1 MLAGAGEV
9 STVDLLAVSLR
20 LLERNNRFIANN
32 LANIDTPSF
41 RPSHVD
47 FHESLKLALRDRVL
61 APETAQD
68 QVGSG
73 RALRIALEDEVV
85 EARNDGNTV
94 DIETEMMRLA
104 ENTAKYELYGSL
116 LKKKFAI
123 TKNMLTRLK

>member
-1 MLAGAGEV
+1 MLSGVSEV

-20 LLERNNRFIANN
+20 LLERNNRFLANN
-32 LANIDTPSF
+32 LANIDTPNF
-41 RPSHVD
+41 RPTHVD
-47 FHESLKLALRDRVL
+47 FQESLKLALRDKVL
-61 APETAQD
+61 APETAQA
-68 QVGSG
+68 QGGSR
-73 RALRIALEDEVV
+73 RALRVALEDNGV

-123 TKNMLTRLK
+123 TKDMLTRLK